1 MECSISD
8 AGSGLGT
15 KISSSLL
22 DFSNKQGV
30 VCFVGQFSDDSIAV
44 ACLKNQVCQVN
55 SYISIMFCKFFY
67 FDQKLSWKRLT
78 LHTELGSTITTGS
91 CEFKCVPSLNTYC
104 CFSDLCNG
112 YQSEL
117 GHGSSNSFKYT

>member
-1 MECSISD
+1 LLKKFYFYLKIKKKIQAYSSTDGTIHGECSDSD

-30 VCFVGQFSDDSIAV
+30 VCFVGQFSDNSIAV

-55 SYISIMFCKFFY
+55 SFIFY
-67 FDQKLSWKRLT
+67 
-78 LHTELGSTITTGS
+78 
-91 CEFKCVPSLNTYC
+91 
-104 CFSDLCNG
+104 
-112 YQSEL
+112 
-117 GHGSSNSFKYT
+117 